1 MNSVLIL
8 NTDINVT
15 NIDEVAE
22 ILQQKNSKTVA
33 VCNTNTLVRSYLD
46 KSLQEKINS
55 FDIRVPDGFPVAKAS
70 SFLYKNTQKIIFPKT
85 QKRKTLHLLPM

>member
-33 VCNTNTLVRSYLD
+33 VCNTNTLVRSY
-46 KSLQEKINS
+46 
-55 FDIRVPDGFPVAKAS
+55 PVS
-70 SFLYKNTQKIIFPKT
+70 YTHL
-85 QKRKTLHLLPM
+85 TLPTICSV